1 LFIRFLYPGFGFL
14 PQTNSNIL
22 ERCGPLLMT
31 TKIWSEGPLMI
42 VPGVE
47 TLGTLGIKAKR
58 MMTQEV
64 NKQMVDVKN
73 HPFFYEMTLKLFG

>member
-1 LFIRFLYPGFGFL
+1 
-14 PQTNSNIL
+14 
-22 ERCGPLLMT
+22 
-31 TKIWSEGPLMI
+31 MI

-73 HPFFYEMTLKLFG
+73 HPFFFYEIILALRIYSLNNSGG

>member
-1 LFIRFLYPGFGFL
+1 
-14 PQTNSNIL
+14 
-22 ERCGPLLMT
+22 
-31 TKIWSEGPLMI
+31 MI